1 MFIVNRTIMDGNTS
15 VNGIG
20 GNEQGIRQD
29 ITVITEHGNEDI
41 ISDPQRYS
49 IILSSDNYGDYCK

>member
-1 MFIVNRTIMDGNTS
+1 MDGNTS